1 MNPNSSLYISKCKEY
16 INFMFL
22 QQQWSGL
29 TQAEVNLWLQNF
41 RALGIAEMELVYK
54 LLVNIIYFSE
64 KDLESVLREGVYNCV
79 GYNAI
84 LEKQKASQFE
94 TSSRALETTYK
105 DELKKTCFI
114 PLLDSNS
121 PHESG
126 NFVSRLLVQ
135 RGIIDASQ
143 SMFIDDAVSAIKSG
157 AFSRIVIVDDCVGSG
172 QQLETFWGSKEVVD
186 DEKSILISDFCG
198 KYSVTANYLTLFGY
212 NKNIERLQKELT
224 GLNVFCARLLSDEHR
239 VFSEYSYVWDNET
252 ELKKAL
258 DLFTTLCE
266 TAGIPLY
273 GYRTLDF
280 AFIMHNTI
288 PDWSLPLFWKRNADW
303 NLLMRRK
310 NSDD

>member
-41 RALGIAEMELVYK
+41 RTLGSEEMELVYK

-79 GYNAI
+79 GYKSV
-84 LEKQKASQFE
+84 LEKQKSSQFE
-94 TSSRALETTYK
+94 TSSRALETTYR
-105 DELKKTCFI
+105 DELKATCFI

-126 NFVSRLLVQ
+126 NFVARLLVQ

-143 SMFIDDAVSAIKSG
+143 SMFIDDAASAIASG
-157 AFSRIVIVDDCVGSG
+157 MFSRVVIVDDCVGSG
-172 QQLETFWGSKEVVD
+172 QQLETFWNFQTVTDGGTLVS
-186 DEKSILISDFCG
+186 ISDFCK
-198 KYSVTANYLTLFGY
+198 KYGVKANYLTLFGY
-212 NKNIERLQKELT
+212 NKNIERLQKDLTELE
-224 GLNVFCARLLSDEHR
+224 VFCARLLSDEHR
-239 VFSEYSYVWDNET
+239 VFGNLSYIWDDEE
-252 ELKKAL
+252 ELQKAL
-258 DLFTTLCE
+258 DLFTALCE
-266 TAGIPLY
+266 TAGVPLY
-273 GYRTLDF
+273 GYRDLDF